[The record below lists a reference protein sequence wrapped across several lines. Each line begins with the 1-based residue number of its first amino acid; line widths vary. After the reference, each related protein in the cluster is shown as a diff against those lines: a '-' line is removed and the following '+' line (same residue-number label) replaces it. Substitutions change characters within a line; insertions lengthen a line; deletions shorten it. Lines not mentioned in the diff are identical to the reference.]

1 MILRNGIQCFDNL
14 QNCSYNGN
22 TNLKLRE
29 CKIERESDSEQH
41 IFETSNKQYVKLSEY
56 NLYLRH
62 LFNLIC

>member
-29 CKIERESDSEQH
+29 CKIERESASEQH
-41 IFETSNKQYVKLSEY
+41 IFETSNKQVCK
-56 NLYLRH
+56 
-62 LFNLIC
+62 II